1 MNTTEQIIKKCQS
14 GNRKAQSEL
23 YRMYAPKLFGVC
35 MRYARNKT
43 EAEDFL
49 HEGFVIIFS
58 KINQFAFKGS
68 FEGWMKRIMVNVS
81 LEKYRTR
88 YRLQTVEDITIYD
101 DEPIASDVID
111 AIDAQLLVQFI
122 SELPPR
128 YQMVFN
134 LYAIDG
140 YTHKEIAEKLGIQE
154 GTSKSNLARARKIL
168 QENVKQLGI
177 DYKVNVR

>member
-1 MNTTEQIIKKCQS
+1 MDKTEQIIKKCQS

-23 YRMYAPKLFGVC
+23 YRIFAPKLFGVC

-49 HEGFVIIFS
+49 HEGFVLIFS
-58 KINQFAFKGS
+58 KMNQFSFKGS
-68 FEGWMKRIMVNVS
+68 FEGWMKRIMVNVA

-88 YRLQTVEDITIYD
+88 YRLQTVDDISVYD
-101 DEPIASDVID
+101 DEPVSSNIIES
-111 AIDAQLLVQFI
+111 IDAQGLIQLI
-122 SELPPR
+122 NELPPR

-140 YTHKEIAEKLGIQE
+140 FTHKEIANKLGIQE

-177 DYKVNVR
+177 EYKVNVR